1 MDIINI
7 LISVVALI
15 IAVMSWQ
22 KSRVIYEVIKQ
33 EDKMGGDE
41 KIKNLLATGKYTVLH
56 VQTHPSNS
64 FSSIYILGKV
74 KK

>member
-7 LISVVALI
+7 LISVIALI
-15 IAVMSWQ
+15 IAVISWQ

-33 EDKMGGDE
+33 EDKTGGAE

-56 VQTHPSNS
+56 VQTRPSNS
-64 FSSIYILGKV
+64 FSSIYILGRV

>member
-1 MDIINI
+1 MDTVNI
-7 LISVVALI
+7 LISIVALI
-15 IAVMSWQ
+15 IAVISWQ

-33 EDKMGGDE
+33 EDKMDGEE
-41 KIKNLLATGKYTVLH
+41 KIRNLLATGKYTVLH

-74 KK
+74 RK